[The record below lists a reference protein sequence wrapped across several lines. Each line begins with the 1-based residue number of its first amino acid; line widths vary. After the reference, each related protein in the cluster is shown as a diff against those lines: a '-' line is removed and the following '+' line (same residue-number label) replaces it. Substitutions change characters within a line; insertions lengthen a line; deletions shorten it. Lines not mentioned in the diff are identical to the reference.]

1 MSRPALSRR
10 ADARWWWWCRY
21 AGSSIASPPLALCVR
36 PRRCR
41 SFRLQRCSCTRLDTL
56 HQRGPGRTLAR
67 SERGGGVQQGGSVGG
82 CTLVS
87 RGWGQRETL
96 RSHESRAED
105 CRAPQARCRPNLIR
119 VRPGPTTATSVRR
132 RLYVSAYMRNV
143 LYTRGI
149 ASQRLV
155 MRPRRLAYDVLNA
168 VAGDRLEEAHWRRA
182 QSTPKVL
189 ASTVYPATLLE
200 ISLHRVT
207 IAAWA
212 PKTYEPV
219 ADLRLKPCNKSSTAC
234 PSRISSYS
242 NVST

>member
-1 MSRPALSRR
+1 
-10 ADARWWWWCRY
+10 
-21 AGSSIASPPLALCVR
+21 
-36 PRRCR
+36 
-41 SFRLQRCSCTRLDTL
+41 
-56 HQRGPGRTLAR
+56 
-67 SERGGGVQQGGSVGG
+67 
-82 CTLVS
+82 
-87 RGWGQRETL
+87 
-96 RSHESRAED
+96 
-105 CRAPQARCRPNLIR
+105 
-119 VRPGPTTATSVRR
+119 
-132 RLYVSAYMRNV
+132 MRNV

-212 PKTYEPV
+212 PKRYQPV
-219 ADLRLKPCNKSSTAC
+219 AELHFEACNNTTDTSTAD
-234 PSRISSYS
+234 PSRLSSCP
-242 NVST
+242 NVSM

>member
-1 MSRPALSRR
+1 M
-10 ADARWWWWCRY
+10 
-21 AGSSIASPPLALCVR
+21 
-36 PRRCR
+36 R
-41 SFRLQRCSCTRLDTL
+41 S
-56 HQRGPGRTLAR
+56 
-67 SERGGGVQQGGSVGG
+67 
-82 CTLVS
+82 
-87 RGWGQRETL
+87 
-96 RSHESRAED
+96 
-105 CRAPQARCRPNLIR
+105 
-119 VRPGPTTATSVRR
+119 
-132 RLYVSAYMRNV
+132 V

-149 ASQRLV
+149 ASQHLI

-168 VAGDRLEEAHWRRA
+168 VAGDRLEELRWRRA

-219 ADLRLKPCNKSSTAC
+219 ADLRSKPCNKSSTAY